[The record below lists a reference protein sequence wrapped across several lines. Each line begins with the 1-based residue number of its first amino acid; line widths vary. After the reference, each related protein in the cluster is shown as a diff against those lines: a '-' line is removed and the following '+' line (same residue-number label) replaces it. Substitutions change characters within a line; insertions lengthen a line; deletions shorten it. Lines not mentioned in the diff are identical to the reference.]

1 MMLTERKT
9 KLRLDIGINHLFQA
23 NTHFCTNSFGG
34 GNVLII
40 QIQKRTQTQLSYL
53 CIKYEARTVILA

>member
-34 GNVLII
+34 GKCAYYSDSEENTDATL
-40 QIQKRTQTQLSYL
+40 LSMH
-53 CIKYEARTVILA
+53 